1 MMLFKWL
8 IIAIPKVGI
17 ANDTEGEALGVK
29 SRPCFKLSSRS
40 VTTSPSR
47 VSMLSIVEK
56 HSQFIGTYYCVY
68 LDDWL
73 LLQTKSAPTANK
85 WLKAQFSSR
94 GGAKAK
100 VAEAA

>member
-1 MMLFKWL
+1 
-8 IIAIPKVGI
+8 
-17 ANDTEGEALGVK
+17 
-29 SRPCFKLSSRS
+29 
-40 VTTSPSR
+40 
-47 VSMLSIVEK
+47 MLSIVEK

-100 VAEAA
+100 EAEAA